1 MNHIQTKQIIRN
13 IAKQEELNIPEV
25 ELIVDSQFS
34 LLSEVMK
41 MSDREKLSFPSIR
54 LPFLGIFYSPD
65 WKVEQFKK
73 INKRDEFIRD

>member
-1 MNHIQTKQIIRN
+1 MKHTQTKEIIRN
-13 IAKQEELNIPEV
+13 IARQEGLNIPEV
-25 ELIVDSQFS
+25 ELIIDSQFS

-41 MSDREKLSFPSIR
+41 MSDRERLEFPSIR

-73 INKRDEFIRD
+73 INKRDND